1 MKRWLFAIVVS
12 HLAWNSGAV
21 QAQLLSELKDQALP
35 QLKIAWRSFGP
46 EQLWTDELVYG
57 KWRIQ
62 RSELTGQYR
71 LLDAAENRR
80 AWGSDEECRAAF
92 ATLKQAE
99 AIPPLK
105 GRAVITLHGLGRSRD
120 HMDSIGQY

>member
-1 MKRWLFAIVVS
+1 MKRWLSVVVLCS
-12 HLAWNSGAV
+12 LGLSPAG
-21 QAQLLSELKDQALP
+21 QAQLFSHLKDQALP

-71 LLDAAENRR
+71 LLDGAENRR

-92 ATLKQAE
+92 TALKQESCCRRWMAK
-99 AIPPLK
+99 P
-105 GRAVITLHGLGRSRD
+105 
-120 HMDSIGQY
+120 